1 MQSDSQKSIQVVMKH
16 LILNRFKMRAINQDT
31 INTDKKF

>member
-16 LILNRFKMRAINQDT
+16 LILNRFKMRTINQD
-31 INTDKKF
+31 KSFK